1 MIISDFKPII
11 FSFVCSNL
19 TNYIP
24 SYLSFLALKGKKK
37 LEKVK
42 NKSRSGRP
50 DCRSNITDVDKSKKR
65 PAQPS
70 KFDLPNKRSKKEE
83 SHVPYGKKCSGGRK
97 AKKNRSHLNK
107 SVGHSSSVCIDNMDK
122 NHATLQKNSHI
133 ARLNKGPS
141 STGGYA
147 QFEGRCMTPVA
158 HVDESHGNFAVVQH
172 PSIERPYL
180 LPPLREVANILFP
193 HPGGS
198 HPNALFNTTVGFQ
211 HQNGAIA
218 GPHAPAY
225 VRGIRPNQQRVA
237 FSSPNI
243 SQTVYRSVPEA
254 ANVVPHFRYPNGSTG
269 FRR

>member
-42 NKSRSGRP
+42 NKSRSGWL

-83 SHVPYGKKCSGGRK
+83 SQVPYGKKCSGGRK

-107 SVGHSSSVCIDNMDK
+107 SVGHSSSVCIDNMEK
-122 NHATLQKNSHI
+122 NHATL
-133 ARLNKGPS
+133 
-141 STGGYA
+141 
-147 QFEGRCMTPVA
+147 
-158 HVDESHGNFAVVQH
+158 
-172 PSIERPYL
+172 
-180 LPPLREVANILFP
+180 
-193 HPGGS
+193 
-198 HPNALFNTTVGFQ
+198 
-211 HQNGAIA
+211 
-218 GPHAPAY
+218 
-225 VRGIRPNQQRVA
+225 
-237 FSSPNI
+237 
-243 SQTVYRSVPEA
+243 
-254 ANVVPHFRYPNGSTG
+254 
-269 FRR
+269 

>member
-1 MIISDFKPII
+1 MIIYIYKLQLLTIISDFKPII

-50 DCRSNITDVDKSKKR
+50 DCRSNITDVDKSKKHQ
-65 PAQPS
+65 AQPS

-141 STGGYA
+141 STGGYG

-158 HVDESHGNFAVVQH
+158 HVDETKVMG
-172 PSIERPYL
+172 IL
-180 LPPLREVANILFP
+180 LL
-193 HPGGS
+193 
-198 HPNALFNTTVGFQ
+198 
-211 HQNGAIA
+211 
-218 GPHAPAY
+218 Y
-225 VRGIRPNQQRVA
+225 
-237 FSSPNI
+237 
-243 SQTVYRSVPEA
+243 
-254 ANVVPHFRYPNGSTG
+254 STAS
-269 FRR
+269 FH